1 MSSGTNAHPA
11 RGGFNQSGGAY
22 FICLADLDTNTGAA
36 AGLAGSVGG
45 ASYVTALVNAGSN
58 SGGAWVPPTLSTV
71 TMVNVVNGGTGT
83 AVGVTGAKGFVT
95 QGKLLKDMGKTVVS
109 AGRTFRKFA
118 PVVAGLGVS
127 SFGVAGGPAV
137 GANAGYGS
145 FYLEVGREGLGP
157 TPVANTTLG
166 PAPIARYF

>member
-11 RGGFNQSGGAY
+11 RAGFNQSGGAY
-22 FICLADLDTNTGAA
+22 FICLASLDTNTGAA
-36 AGLAGSVGG
+36 AGAPGSVGG
-45 ASYVTALVNAGSN
+45 ASYVNALVNAGAN
-58 SGGAWVPPTLSTV
+58 SGGAFSAPTLSTV
-71 TMVNVVNGGTGT
+71 TMASVMGPGLANVANAQ
-83 AVGVTGAKGFVT
+83 AVVAAN
-95 QGKLLKDMGKTVVS
+95 KLLKDMGKTIVS

-137 GANAGYGS
+137 GANSGYGS
-145 FYLEVGREGLGP
+145 FYLEVGREAFGP
-157 TPVANTTLG
+157 TPVANNTLG